1 MVIIRTFVASL
12 LHYQED
18 MKTTKATVSV
28 SEVSMFGFY
37 GVWVSVRGE
46 RAFLVAKC
54 ETRERALELAPAIE
68 KMAWT

>member
-1 MVIIRTFVASL
+1 
-12 LHYQED
+12 